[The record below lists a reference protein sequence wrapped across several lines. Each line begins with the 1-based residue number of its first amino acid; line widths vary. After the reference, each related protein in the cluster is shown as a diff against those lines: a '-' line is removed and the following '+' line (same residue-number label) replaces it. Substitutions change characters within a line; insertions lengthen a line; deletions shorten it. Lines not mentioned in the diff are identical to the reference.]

1 MPNSLDRLRK
11 ICLALPEATEQVGH
25 GHPVFYVRKKC
36 FAAFE
41 PAKGRHAIAVRIDPL
56 DDGIFRDD
64 ARFFPTPYGRGAWI
78 SIWADGK
85 IDWKLV
91 EQLVAQSYRVVAP
104 KKRAI
109 LRGP

>member
-1 MPNSLDRLRK
+1 MSALDRLRK
-11 ICLALPEATEQVGH
+11 ICLAFPEAEENVGH
-25 GHPVFYVRKKC
+25 GHPVFNIRKKC

-41 PAKGRHAIAVRIDPL
+41 PHRGHHAIAVRIDPL
-56 DDGIFRDD
+56 DAGIFENDD
-64 ARFFPTPYGRGAWI
+64 RFFPTPYGRGAWI

-91 EQLVAQSYRVVAP
+91 RQLVEQSYRMVAP

-109 LRGP
+109 LRRP